1 MGNSKTAD
9 SHVQHGNTQE
19 VPMKQAILILVVST
33 LIMIAAGFSNFKFIP
48 ILVNFLEF
56 YHLEMGAMGV
66 VMSVFQWV
74 CIIAMLPAG
83 FIISRLTPRFSG
95 LLSLGFIILGNIVGY
110 FAGTVALLVAGR
122 IIEGLGFCLIQILT
136 QSVISSVFRGSKI
149 MVTAV
154 GILNTGMMFGQ
165 IIHFSL
171 APTVAQS
178 MGLSGVYL
186 YIVITIVV
194 LAVIWCLAINKKITQ
209 IIVMKKTGSGEKEGL
224 SKKEKTAKKMAVYK
238 TPQIWLIAIGFSLI
252 GGAVARVGQYIPTF
266 MTTEMGI
273 DQVKAG
279 NLNSLATIL
288 GIAAFILYGVVA
300 DKLQARRKLMIFS
313 CLSAVT
319 VYLCLMYLP
328 AGMILIFII
337 LYGTLPRAFTTLT
350 YSCYSDLFEDNDQI
364 PIAHS
369 TVMFVGNIIGAAL
382 TAIFGYIIQYAG
394 YTVLWWVCIILAI
407 AAAVCWGAAKKIK

>member
-1 MGNSKTAD
+1 MGTLKTTDNSIQ
-9 SHVQHGNTQE
+9 SNNVQDI
-19 VPMKQAILILVVST
+19 PMKHAILILVVST

-110 FAGTVALLVAGR
+110 FAGTVALLVLGR
-122 IIEGLGFCLIQILT
+122 VIEALGFCLIQILT

-171 APTVAQS
+171 SPRIAQS

-186 YIVITIVV
+186 YIIITIVV
-194 LAVIWCLAINKKITQ
+194 LAIIWCLAINKNITQ
-209 IIVMKKTGSGEKEGL
+209 SIARKKADQGVKASM
-224 SKKEKTAKKMAVYK
+224 SRKEKTEKKMLVYK

-273 DQVKAG
+273 DQIKAG
-279 NLNSLATIL
+279 NLNSLATVL
-288 GIAAFILYGVVA
+288 GIAAFILYGIVA

-313 CLSAVT
+313 CLSAVV

-328 AGMILIFII
+328 AGLILVFII

-382 TAIFGYIIQYAG
+382 TAAFGYIIQFAG
-394 YTVLWWVCIILAI
+394 YTVLWWVCIILSII
-407 AAAVCWGAAKKIK
+407 AALCWVAIKKIK

>member
-1 MGNSKTAD
+1 MQA
-9 SHVQHGNTQE
+9 
-19 VPMKQAILILVVST
+19 VPEKQAILILVVST

-48 ILVNFLEF
+48 ILLNFLEY

-74 CIIAMLPAG
+74 CIVAMLPAG
-83 FIISRLTPRFSG
+83 FIISKLSPRFSG
-95 LLSLGFIILGNIVGY
+95 LISLGLIVLGNIVGY
-110 FAGTVALLVAGR
+110 FAGSVGLLVLGR
-122 IIEGLGFCLIQILT
+122 VIEALGFCLIQILT
-136 QSVISSVFRGSKI
+136 QSVISSVFRGSKM

-171 APTVAQS
+171 APTVAQNV
-178 MGLSGVYL
+178 GLSGVYM
-186 YIVITIVV
+186 YIVITIII
-194 LAVIWCLAINKKITQ
+194 LAVIWCVAINKNISNVISMSKAGQ
-209 IIVMKKTGSGEKEGL
+209 GGEL
-224 SKKEKTAKKMAVYK
+224 SKKEKAAKKLAVFK

-273 DQVKAG
+273 DPVKAG
-279 NLNSLATIL
+279 NLNSLATGL
-288 GIAAFILYGVVA
+288 GIAAFILYGIVA
-300 DKLQARRKLMIFS
+300 DKLHTRRKLMIFS
-313 CLSAVT
+313 CLSAVAA
-319 VYLCLMYLP
+319 YLCLMYLP

-369 TVMFVGNIIGAAL
+369 TVMFVGNICGAAL
-382 TAIFGYIIQYAG
+382 TAAFGFIIQYAG
-394 YTVLWWVCIILAI
+394 YTVLWWVCIILSVVAAI
-407 AAAVCWGAAKKIK
+407 CWAAVKKVK